1 MEKKGGI
8 PRIIEILIAFG
19 GLVLLSPILL
29 VAAILVKI
37 TSSGPIFFCQK
48 RVGLNGK
55 DFTLYKFRTMRV
67 QKSGPLV
74 TAATDN
80 RITGIGRILRKTK
93 LDELPGLLN
102 VIRGDMSF
110 VGPRPEV
117 PQLVDLTNSMWQETL
132 TVRPG
137 ITDPVT
143 IRLRN
148 EEELLAS
155 AEDKDE
161 FYRKTLQPYKLDGY
175 VKFVNKKSFKNDL
188 VIIFKTLK
196 AVVAP
201 QTVPPP
207 SLEEIK
213 AGFVEI

>member
-8 PRIIEILIAFG
+8 PRFLEIIIAFG
-19 GLVLLSPILL
+19 GLILLSPILL
-29 VAAILVKI
+29 IVAILVKI
-37 TSSGPIFFCQK
+37 TSPGPIFFCQR

-55 DFTLYKFRTMRV
+55 EFTLYKFRTMKV
-67 QKSGPLV
+67 QQSGPLV
-74 TAATDN
+74 TAASDD
-80 RITGIGRILRKTK
+80 RITNIGRVLRKTK
-93 LDELPGLLN
+93 CDEIPGLWN
-102 VIRGDMSF
+102 VVSGDMSF

-117 PQLVDLTNSMWQETL
+117 PQLVDLNNSMWQKTL

-148 EEELLAS
+148 EEDLLAQ
-155 AEDKDE
+155 ADDKEE

-175 VKFVNKKSFKNDL
+175 VQFVEKKSFKND
-188 VIIFKTLK
+188 VSIILKTLK

-201 QTVPPP
+201 KTVPPP
-207 SLEEIK
+207 SLEEVK
-213 AGFVEI
+213 GGFVEI

>member
-1 MEKKGGI
+1 MEKRGGI
-8 PRIIEILIAFG
+8 PRFLEILIAFG

-29 VAAILVKI
+29 IVAFLIKI
-37 TSSGPIFFCQK
+37 TSSGPIFFYQK

-55 DFTLYKFRTMRV
+55 DFTLYKFRTMKV
-67 QKSGPLV
+67 QNDGPLV

-80 RITGIGRILRKTK
+80 RITGIGKILRKTK
-93 LDELPGLLN
+93 CDELPGLLN

-117 PQLVDLTNSMWQETL
+117 PQLVDLKNLNWQKTL
-132 TVRPG
+132 SVRPG

-161 FYRKTLQPYKLDGY
+161 FYRITLQPYKLDGY
-175 VKFVNKKSFKNDL
+175 VKFINKKSFKNDL

-201 QTVPPP
+201 HTVPPP